1 MCLYFFSLTCF
12 VRRKQ
17 LLSLMSA
24 HLFIEN
30 CSMCFHPDFYLVE
43 GCKVHDEHNSQVFN
57 YFLALTGKELI
68 FLFTQLFKRE

>member
-1 MCLYFFSLTCF
+1 
-12 VRRKQ
+12 
-17 LLSLMSA
+17 MSA

-43 GCKVHDEHNSQVFN
+43 GCKVHDEHNSQVFT